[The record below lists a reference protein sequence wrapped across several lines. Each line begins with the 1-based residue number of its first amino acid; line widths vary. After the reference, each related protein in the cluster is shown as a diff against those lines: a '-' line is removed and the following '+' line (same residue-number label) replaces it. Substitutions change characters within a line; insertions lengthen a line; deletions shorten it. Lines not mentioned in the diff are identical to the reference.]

1 MTLINL
7 FKKAKRWK
15 VLAGMVGEPRSHVG
29 FGRRRCCTC
38 RRYKKKGGS
47 RLRSV
52 GKFLYKHRGKIATGA
67 AMAAM
72 AMRDANKSR
81 GIVNAMTHYV

>member
-7 FKKAKRWK
+7 FRKAKRWK
-15 VLAGMVGEPRSHVG
+15 VLAGMIGEPKSHVG
-29 FGRRRCCTC
+29 FGRRRCYTC

-67 AMAAM
+67 ALMALGA
-72 AMRDANKSR
+72 RDVGKSR
-81 GIVNAMTHYV
+81 GIVNAMSQYV

>member
-7 FKKAKRWK
+7 AKKAKRWK
-15 VLAGMVGEPRSHVG
+15 VLAGMIGPRVSHVG

-72 AMRDANKSR
+72 AMRC
-81 GIVNAMTHYV
+81 